1 MQHGADATLP
11 AGRDRHALR
20 RHGLRLASAL
30 VVIALFAFVLPRIA
44 NYGTVWDVVSGLSAT
59 ATGVLAAV
67 AVLNLLTFAPPWMA
81 ALPGLSFRHALQV
94 SLASTAVANVAP
106 GGDAVG
112 LALTFNVLR
121 RWGFARAATTL
132 ALVVFSAWNQL
143 VNVLFPVVAIVLLAS
158 QGQSN
163 ALLQLAAAIG
173 VAVLAVVL
181 AAFALV
187 LRSERG
193 AARIG
198 LVVEGVAAR
207 LLAVLR
213 RPRRRGIARAIVDF
227 RDGSI
232 TLIRR
237 RFAQLTLSTLAGHL
251 TVWLVLLVALRAV
264 GVNGSEVSVVESFA
278 AWSLVRLLTAIPTT
292 PGGLGVVELG
302 LTGTLVGFGG
312 GRDEVVAA
320 VLLYR
325 FLTFLPPIP
334 IGLLLALT
342 VRRHDGDAVAAP

>member
-1 MQHGADATLP
+1 MPARDA
-11 AGRDRHALR
+11 RQVVR
-20 RHGLRLASAL
+20 RHGLRVASIL
-30 VVIALFAFVLPRIA
+30 VVGALFALVLPRIA
-44 NYGTVWDVVSGLSAT
+44 DYGSVWGVVEGLSAP
-59 ATGVLAAV
+59 ALAGLV
-67 AVLNLLTFAPPWMA
+67 AAAGLNLLTFAPPWTA

-121 RWGFARAATTL
+121 RFGFDRAATTL

-143 VNVLFPVVAIVLLAS
+143 VNVLFPVLAMVLLAS

-163 ALLQLAAAIG
+163 ALLQAAAAIG

-181 AAFALV
+181 AALALV
-187 LRSERG
+187 LRSAAG

-198 LVVEGVAAR
+198 RAVELSAGR
-207 LLAVLR
+207 LPRLAR
-213 RPRRRGIARAIVDF
+213 RPPREGIAEAVVGF
-227 RDGSI
+227 RHGSI
-232 TLIRR
+232 ALIRR
-237 RFAQLTLSTLAGHL
+237 RFAQLTLATLAGHL

-264 GVNGSEVSVVESFA
+264 GVGSGEVSVVESFA

-334 IGLLLALT
+334 LGLLLALT
-342 VRRHDGDAVAAP
+342 VRRHDADASAAR